1 MKKIKINGKYTD
13 ASLYAKTFN
22 DELIAQ
28 LTELINHPVSEDS
41 KIAIMPDTH
50 VGKGCMIGTTMTIN
64 DRVSPSLVGSD
75 IGCGVIVVALGK
87 DELDLERL
95 DSIVT
100 NYVPLGANVHE
111 HISRESQ
118 EFFDKNKL
126 IAELKRS
133 TPLYSLGTLGSGN
146 HFISVEQSEDGEN
159 YLLIHTGSRN
169 LGTQVA
175 DYWEKVANLE
185 MSRDDLVDIPGL
197 IQRLKDEGREREI
210 EQELKKAKEIN
221 QKIEVQNQSPLAYLT
236 GQNMEDYIHDMKI
249 TQLFAVKNREAIANA
264 IINNYFSKNLQDFE
278 YFHTVHNYIN
288 MDDMILRKGAIS
300 ANKGEIV
307 VIPLNMRDGSLIAI
321 GKGNPDWNYSAP
333 HGAGRLMSRG
343 QAKEEITMHDFRE
356 SMKGIYTTSVN
367 ESTVDEAP
375 FAYKDAEEIIEC
387 VEDTVEI
394 VKHLK
399 PIYNRKA

>member
-1 MKKIKINGKYTD
+1 MENIIINGKYAN

-22 DELIAQ
+22 DDLIAQ
-28 LTELINHPVSEDS
+28 LTELINHPVSKDS

-50 VGKGCMIGTTMTIN
+50 VGKGCMIGTTMTIS

-75 IGCGVIVVALGK
+75 IGCGVIAVNLGK
-87 DELDLERL
+87 EELDLKRL
-95 DSIVT
+95 DNIVT
-100 NYVPLGANVHE
+100 NHVPLGANVHDS
-111 HISRESQ
+111 ISRESQ
-118 EFFDKNKL
+118 DFFSKNKL
-126 IAELKRS
+126 IAELKKT

-146 HFISVEQSEDGEN
+146 HFISIEQAEDGEN

-175 DYWEKVANLE
+175 NYWEKVANLE
-185 MSRDDLVDIPGL
+185 MSHDDMINIPEL
-197 IQRLKDEGREREI
+197 IKRLKDEGREREI
-210 EQELKKAKEIN
+210 EQELKRAKEIN
-221 QKIEVQNQSPLAYLT
+221 QKIEAQNQSPLAYLT
-236 GQNMEDYIHDMKI
+236 GKNMEDYIHDMKI
-249 TQLFAVKNREAIANA
+249 TQLFAVKNREANANA
-264 IINNYFSKNLQDFE
+264 IINNYFSKSLKDFE

-307 VIPLNMRDGSLIAI
+307 VIPLNMRDGSLLAI

-343 QAKEEITMHDFRE
+343 QAKQEIAMDDFRE
-356 SMKGIYTTSVN
+356 SMKDIYTTSVN
-367 ESTVDEAP
+367 ESTIDEAP

-387 VEDTVEI
+387 VGDTVEI